1 MATKSAPFSM
11 RLSQR
16 MEALVDREAKRTGRS
31 KGAIVEALAEEALR
45 MRLFPGI
52 GFKGKDWD
60 RRAWVMGTGLDV
72 WEVVDVYKDV
82 GSVERMVEGW
92 SINERQ
98 IQLAL
103 DYYKMFGEEIDAA
116 IAENRRPIEQLEE
129 EYPFI
134 RVIRIPS
141 EQASDVS

>member
-1 MATKSAPFSM
+1 M
-11 RLSQR
+11 RLSKR
-16 MEALVDREAKRTGRS
+16 MEALVDVEAKRTGRS
-31 KGAIVEALAEEALR
+31 KGAIVEALADEALR

-52 GFKGKDWD
+52 GFMGRDWD

-72 WEVVDVYKDV
+72 WQVIDIYKDV

-103 DYYKMFGEEIDAA
+103 DYYKMFPEEVDAA

-129 EYPFI
+129 EYPSI
-134 RVIRIPS
+134 PVLRIP
-141 EQASDVS
+141 V

>member
-31 KGAIVEALAEEALR
+31 KGAIVEALADEALR

-52 GFKGKDWD
+52 GFMGRDWE

-72 WEVVDVYKDV
+72 WQVVDIYKDV
-82 GSVERMVEGW
+82 GSVERMVDSW

-103 DYYKMFGEEIDAA
+103 DYYKMFPEEIDAI
-116 IAENRRPIEQLEE
+116 IADNKRPIEQLEE
-129 EYPFI
+129 EYPSI
-134 RVIRIPS
+134 PVLRIP
-141 EQASDVS
+141 V

>member
-1 MATKSAPFSM
+1 MSTKSAPFSM
-11 RLSQR
+11 RLSKR
-16 MEALVDREAKRTGRS
+16 MEAFVDREARRTGRS
-31 KGAIVEALAEEALR
+31 RGAVVESLAEEALR

-72 WEVVDVYKDV
+72 WQVVDVYKDV

-103 DYYKMFGEEIDAA
+103 DYYKMFPEEIDVI
-116 IAENRRPIEQLEE
+116 IADNKRPIEQLEE
-129 EYPFI
+129 EFPFAVVSHI
-134 RVIRIPS
+134 RV
-141 EQASDVS
+141 

>member
-11 RLSQR
+11 RLSKR
-16 MEALVDREAKRTGRS
+16 MEALVDVEARRTGRS

-52 GFKGKDWD
+52 GFMGRDWD

-72 WEVVDVYKDV
+72 WQVVDIYKDV

-103 DYYKMFGEEIDAA
+103 DYYKMFPEEIDAM
-116 IAENRRPIEQLEE
+116 IADNKRPIEQLEE
-129 EYPFI
+129 EYPSI
-134 RVIRIPS
+134 PVLRIP
-141 EQASDVS
+141 V